1 MTARETDRD
10 IKGKT
15 VTSDG
20 GPNRPLLL
28 ALALGAFS
36 IGTDSLIISGLLN
49 RIAADM
55 DVSAAT
61 TGQLIS
67 VFALVYAIG
76 APILATV
83 TALVDRK
90 RLLLIALAIFIA
102 ANVLGALAPNYPVLM
117 ASRVL
122 AAVGAGLYL
131 PCAMV
136 VTVSVTPKQW
146 RGRGLAIVAGGMS
159 AATALGIPLG
169 TLIGAIGDWRATLYM
184 VGALATVAAVFL
196 AAAIPRVP
204 AQKAVSIGQRLRA
217 AAHPQVLIA
226 LLANVLACAGEFT
239 VIVYVA
245 PLVKEVTGVGAAG
258 VSAFLL
264 VSGIAAVAGSVVG
277 GRAADRFGGRHA
289 YNGAVAVLFAG
300 LAAMVLLT
308 LTDLSG
314 SWVTILVLALLL
326 CVISVASWA
335 LPPAQNHL
343 ISSMDIPEPTVALS
357 LNGSS
362 SYLGLALG
370 GILGGL
376 AMEHGSMTTLTLA
389 GAGVELLALVTL
401 ILAVTMTRRS
411 RSAPR

>member
-1 MTARETDRD
+1 
-10 IKGKT
+10 
-15 VTSDG
+15 
-20 GPNRPLLL
+20 
-28 ALALGAFS
+28 
-36 IGTDSLIISGLLN
+36 
-49 RIAADM
+49 
-55 DVSAAT
+55 
-61 TGQLIS
+61 
-67 VFALVYAIG
+67 
-76 APILATV
+76 
-83 TALVDRK
+83 
-90 RLLLIALAIFIA
+90 
-102 ANVLGALAPNYPVLM
+102 M

-204 AQKAVSIGQRLRA
+204 AQKAVSIRQRLRA
-217 AAHPQVLIA
+217 AAYPQVLIA

-264 VSGIAAVAGSVVG
+264 VSGIAAVVGSVVG

-314 SWVTILVLALLL
+314 SWVTTLVLALLL
-326 CVISVASWA
+326 CVISIASWA

-376 AMEHGSMTTLTLA
+376 AMEHGSMTTLALA
-389 GAGVELLALVTL
+389 SAGVELLALVTL

-411 RSAPR
+411 RSASR

>member
-15 VTSDG
+15 VTSNG

-90 RLLLIALAIFIA
+90 RLLLIALAVFVA

-136 VTVSVTPKQW
+136 VTVSVTPKHW

-169 TLIGAIGDWRATLYM
+169 TLIGAIGDWRATLYL

-245 PLVKEVTGVGAAG
+245 PLVKAVTGVGAAG

-264 VSGIAAVAGSVVG
+264 VSGIAAVVGSVVG

-289 YNGAVAVLFAG
+289 YNGAVAILFAG

-308 LTDLSG
+308 VTDLSG
-314 SWVTILVLALLL
+314 SWVTTLVLALLL

-376 AMEHGSMTTLTLA
+376 AMEHGSITTLTLA

-411 RSAPR
+411 RSAAR